1 MNKEIQNIIKELDEC
16 ISKKRL
22 RHSIG
27 VMYTA
32 GCMAMRYNVSVDNAY
47 YAGILHDCAKEY
59 TDNELLKICKKN
71 NVPVSDFEKENA
83 FLLHGKAGACLAAK
97 RYGITDENIL
107 NPIKYHTTGRVAM
120 SVPEQIIFIADY
132 IEPNRAMFDGLEEI
146 RHMAFVDL
154 DKACAM
160 VIDNCINY
168 IKSTGRLKLGEDTI
182 KTYDYYKQYL

>member
-1 MNKEIQNIIKELDEC
+1 MNKEIQNIIKELGEC

-59 TDNELLKICKKN
+59 SDNELLKICKKN

-107 NPIKYHTTGRVAM
+107 DPIRYHTTGRVAM

-160 VIDNCINY
+160 VIENCINY
-168 IKSTGRLKLGEDTI
+168 IKSTGRLNLGEDTI
-182 KTYDYYKQYL
+182 KTYDYYKKYL